1 MGMKEKFKELLSF
14 MQKLFSYI
22 PKEKR
27 ALFDEFLKEIGI
39 EKKFIEETKIK
50 DKDFKKI
57 LKSLYYDKKLE
68 NSLKKSE
75 PPQNIRDYIK
85 KSLKELK
92 AKIKE
97 FFKPYKPNKN
107 NLIIKEKF
115 EDTLSIIVSRRFFRE
130 DNRILPTKE
139 NTYNFELSYY
149 YRKEEKRL
157 ELELKTRFKVKESEI
172 NSLSESS
179 SNLTIFDDFANYLGF
194 SNEEKSVQFNAIV
207 SEGDI
212 DCSNDCD
219 VYWLKFINM

>member
-1 MGMKEKFKELLSF
+1 MKGKFKELLSF

-57 LKSLYYDKKLE
+57 LKSLYYGKKVE

-75 PPQNIRDYIK
+75 PPKNIQDYIK
-85 KSLKELK
+85 KSIKELK

-115 EDTLSIIVSRRFFRE
+115 KDTLSIIVSRRFFNE
-130 DNRILPTKE
+130 DDRILPTKE

-157 ELELKTRFKVKESEI
+157 ELRLKTHFKVKESEI
-172 NSLSESS
+172 RSLSESS
-179 SNLTIFDDFANYLGF
+179 SNLTIFDNFANHLGF

-207 SEGDI
+207 SEGDTA
-212 DCSNDCD
+212 CSNDCD
-219 VYWLKFINM
+219 VYWFKVIDM